1 MGYEGHMRR
10 RDVITLIGV
19 AARWPLAAR
28 AQQTAM
34 QMVRRINDT
43 TMNLSAVRVN
53 AGRRRFDGR

>member
-1 MGYEGHMRR
+1 MKRHNFIALLGG
-10 RDVITLIGV
+10 
-19 AARWPLAAR
+19 AAAWPLAAR

-53 AGRRRFDGR
+53 AGRRRFHGR